1 MRYMLLLQGTDRS
14 WGEFLALPAADV
26 RSHLAFMKRLDEELL
41 SSGELVSQA
50 GLAPP
55 ASAMIVRAGRAGR
68 PLVTRASVAG
78 PREFLGGYFILDCD
92 AERAIA
98 VAARISASPG
108 RGGAPLELPV
118 EVRQVMRA
126 PGEEM

>member
-1 MRYMLLLQGTDRS
+1 MRFMLLMQGTERW

-26 RSHLAFMKRLDEELL
+26 RSHLASMKGLEAELA

-55 ASAMIVRAGRAGR
+55 AGAVIVRSGKGA
-68 PLVTRASVAG
+68 PLVTRPPLAG
-78 PREFLGGYFILDCD
+78 PREFLGAYFILDCD

-98 VAARISASPG
+98 VAARVSASPG

>member
-1 MRYMLLLQGTDRS
+1 MLLFQGTERH
-14 WGEFLALPAADV
+14 WAEFLALPAADV

-41 SSGELVSQA
+41 SAGELVSQA

-55 ASAMIVRAGRAGR
+55 ASAMIVRAGSAGR
-68 PLVTRASVAG
+68 PLVTRAPSAG
-78 PREFLGGYFILDCD
+78 PREFLGGYFILDCE

-98 VAARISASPG
+98 VAARVSAAPG
-108 RGGAPLELPV
+108 RAGAPLDLPV